1 MNSNKNNLSAEGSDN
16 KHGRIGKSAAV
27 RTVGGYYHTPVLLK
41 QVIEALDIK
50 LNEWY
55 VDCTLG
61 GGGHTQKILESGGLV
76 LGIDQD
82 QDAINFTSAKLK
94 NYITNKKLVI
104 KQANFSNLKNI
115 IENQKIIPSGILFD
129 LGVSSYQLTGNNRGF
144 SFQSNE
150 NLDMRMDRTNQT
162 VTARNLINVLYEK
175 ELQKLIETYGEDPL
189 AHDIARAIVIARKRK
204 PIETTGELAVIVKK
218 VYDRRYSKKSR
229 LNPATRTFQA
239 LRIAVNDELNVLKQ
253 TLSDSISLLKPKAR
267 LVIISFHGLEDKI
280 IKNQFASWE
289 EGKLGKNLNE
299 DPILPTQTEINSN
312 PKSRSAKLRIFEKN
326 E

>member
-1 MNSNKNNLSAEGSDN
+1 MNLNKNN
-16 KHGRIGKSAAV
+16 
-27 RTVGGYYHTPVLLK
+27 YHTPVLLEET
-41 QVIEALDIK
+41 IRALNIK
-50 LNEWY
+50 KNEWY
-55 VDCTLG
+55 IDCTLG
-61 GGGHTQKILESGGLV
+61 GGGHTQKILEKEGIV

-82 QDAINFTSAKLK
+82 QDAINFTSEKLNDFLTK
-94 NYITNKKLVI
+94 KKLFI
-104 KQANFSNLKNI
+104 KKANFNNLKKI
-115 IENQKIIPSGILFD
+115 ITDQNIIPSGILFD

-144 SFQSNE
+144 SFQSDE
-150 NLDMRMDRTNQT
+150 KLDMRMDRENQT

-189 AHDIARAIVIARKRK
+189 SRDIARAIIIARRVR
-204 PIETTGELAVIVKK
+204 PIETTGQLAIIIKK

-253 TLSDSISLLKPKAR
+253 ALADCISFLKPKGR

-280 IKNQFASWE
+280 IKNKFENWQE
-289 EGKLGKNLNE
+289 ENLGKNLSKE
-299 DPILPTQTEINSN
+299 PILPSEAEINKN